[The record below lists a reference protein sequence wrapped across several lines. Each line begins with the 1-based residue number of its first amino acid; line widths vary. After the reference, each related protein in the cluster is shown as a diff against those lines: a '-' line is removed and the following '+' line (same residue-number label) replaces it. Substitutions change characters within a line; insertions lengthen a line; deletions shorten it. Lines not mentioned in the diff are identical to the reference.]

1 MEFTYCMSVVLL
13 SFAIFG
19 GYCFVKDLWLWH
31 RELRIKEQYRFSMVI
46 LVKDIENDIEEMLR
60 HLMMEIE
67 IAEMDCEVIV
77 YDDYSQDLTFSI
89 AKRLEREYASL
100 TVMKFAKQTEWFS
113 HMAAATNGNFVQ
125 LLDTIHCI
133 KPEEFCE
140 IVTWIFKPHTKQFI
154 L

>member
-19 GYCFVKDLWLWH
+19 GYCFIKDLWLWH
-31 RELRIKEQYRFSMVI
+31 RELRIKEQYGFSMVI

-77 YDDYSQDLTFSI
+77 YDDYSQD
-89 AKRLEREYASL
+89 
-100 TVMKFAKQTEWFS
+100 
-113 HMAAATNGNFVQ
+113 
-125 LLDTIHCI
+125 
-133 KPEEFCE
+133 
-140 IVTWIFKPHTKQFI
+140 
-154 L
+154 